1 MTSSTSNFSRK
12 VQKVLLLPLK
22 GGKTPDQ
29 SQKLSNNQL
38 SKAKFRGSFSAKKLS
53 NLSLSNNQFDC
64 SFP

>member
-29 SQKLSNNQL
+29 SQKLSNKQL
-38 SKAKFRGSFSAKKLS
+38 SKAKFGGSFSVKNYVSKVS
-53 NLSLSNNQFDC
+53 NLALYNNQF
-64 SFP
+64 